1 MKKLIYKKIIY
12 DINVFFI
19 ISIICVTAVIWVIQ
33 AVNFLDVISEDGHSF
48 KVYFFYTIFNIPK
61 IISKILPFIFFI
73 TLINIFIRYEANNE
87 LIIFWLLGI
96 NKIKFI
102 NTIIKLSFVYFFL
115 QVFFTSFLVP
125 YSLDKARSFFRSS
138 NVDLFTSI
146 IKEKKFIDT
155 VAGLT
160 IFIEKKN
167 GNDLEKVM
175 LKDRINSDPKNYDS
189 QIIIATNGKIVD
201 NNSSKSLILFN
212 GKIID
217 YSNNNQ
223 RIIDFSEFKFDLS
236 KYATKTITHP
246 KIQESNSKILIKCF
260 MQLKANTIIST
271 SLNCKTG
278 MEQIIKEELFKRF
291 YAPAYIV
298 LITLISLLIIK
309 TSKYNKKYLINN
321 IFIFLLGV
329 FSIILS
335 DILLRYTSVNKFGS
349 FIYLGIP
356 TCIFIIIYLYLLIS
370 FKKKSLHEN

>member
-1 MKKLIYKKIIY
+1 
-12 DINVFFI
+12 
-19 ISIICVTAVIWVIQ
+19 
-33 AVNFLDVISEDGHSF
+33 
-48 KVYFFYTIFNIPK
+48 
-61 IISKILPFIFFI
+61 
-73 TLINIFIRYEANNE
+73 
-87 LIIFWLLGI
+87 
-96 NKIKFI
+96 
-102 NTIIKLSFVYFFL
+102 
-115 QVFFTSFLVP
+115 
-125 YSLDKARSFFRSS
+125 
-138 NVDLFTSI
+138 
-146 IKEKKFIDT
+146 
-155 VAGLT
+155 
-160 IFIEKKN
+160 
-167 GNDLEKVM
+167 M

-189 QIIIATNGKIVD
+189 QIIIATNGKIID

-217 YSNNNQ
+217 YS
-223 RIIDFSEFKFDLS
+223 
-236 KYATKTITHP
+236 
-246 KIQESNSKILIKCF
+246 
-260 MQLKANTIIST
+260 KANTIIST

-321 IFIFLLGV
+321 IFIFLLGI

-356 TCIFIIIYLYLLIS
+356 TCIFIIIYLYLFIS